1 MNIFHLQIFSGKNTS
16 QKMNTLL
23 RLKEYTEH
31 EGITITSIER
41 EIGVSKGSIARQLKS
56 GKAIGVDKV
65 ENILLIHSDINPTWL
80 LTGKGEMLLKEEAIY
95 SDKANEEVEHY
106 SIEKTDTIPNGAIP
120 YWNLPVSAG
129 HSVEEIIGS
138 SKPSGYV
145 KDLPGIDVAE
155 NILPVTGMSM
165 EPEISNG
172 AIIGVKK
179 MNNWESLNTER
190 VYMIITHDDRMIKR
204 IEPDEED
211 NEVIWCVSPNY
222 KRFKVFKSDIIEIQR
237 VCFVYNPK

>member
-1 MNIFHLQIFSGKNTS
+1 MKKNTDISERILLMLDYLDVTKNVFAKKLGYSRS
-16 QKMNTLL
+16 QAVYDIVN
-23 RLKEYTEH
+23 
-31 EGITITSIER
+31 
-41 EIGVSKGSIARQLKS
+41 
-56 GKAIGVDKV
+56 GKAKPSFDFFNKLFNS
-65 ENILLIHSDINPTWL
+65 EYSESFDSTWL
-80 LTGKGEMLLKEEAIY
+80 ITGRGNMLN
-95 SDKANEEVEHY
+95 NELDVVVEDN
-106 SIEKTDTIPNGAIP
+106 IENGIIPLGAVP

-155 NILPVTGMSM
+155 HILPVSGMSM

-179 MNNWESLNTER
+179 INNWESLNTER

-204 IEPDEED
+204 IEPDEEN
-211 NEVIWCVSPNY
+211 NEVIWCVSQNY

>member
-1 MNIFHLQIFSGKNTS
+1 
-16 QKMNTLL
+16 MNTLL
-23 RLKEYTEH
+23 RLKEYVDHQT
-31 EGITITSIER
+31 ITITQIER

-65 ENILLIHSDINPTWL
+65 ENILLSHPDINPTWL
-80 LTGKGEMLLKEEAIY
+80 LTGRGEMLISDEKEKVKSSVVNTDEF
-95 SDKANEEVEHY
+95 EELPH
-106 SIEKTDTIPNGAIP
+106 GAVP

-129 HSVEEIIGS
+129 HSVAEVIGGK
-138 SKPSGYV
+138 KPNGYI
-145 KDLPGIDVAE
+145 KDLPGIDLVE
-155 NILPVTGMSM
+155 NILPVSGMSM

-172 AIIGVKK
+172 AIIGVRK

-190 VYMIITHDDRMIKR
+190 VYMIITHEDRMIRR
-204 IEPDEED
+204 IEPDEEN